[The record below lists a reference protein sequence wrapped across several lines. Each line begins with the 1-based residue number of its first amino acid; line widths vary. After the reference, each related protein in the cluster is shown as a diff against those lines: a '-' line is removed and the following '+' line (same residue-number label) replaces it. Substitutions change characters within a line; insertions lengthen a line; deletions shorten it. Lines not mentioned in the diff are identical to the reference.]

1 MIKNKKA
8 TGKKKVHA
16 KPASAS
22 KKGARA
28 GLKKSASAK
37 RVTGKKKT
45 AQPGSRKNAH
55 TKKNVA
61 KKKTARA
68 GIKKGAR
75 KNVQKVVKK
84 NKSKK
89 PVQKKVK
96 KALPAAKKVKGATK
110 SAVPKKKPEQTKST
124 KVIHSV
130 PVVPKL
136 KKRTPKQIFQ
146 NMVKTKKSELKAL
159 IDKLVKTGEKA
170 RYITF
175 EQLNTTLPEDVTTSQ
190 QLEAIIV
197 LLEEKKIEVTSSE
210 NTRRTVLLAKEM
222 AVRRKRD
229 SQMQAGKEGVE
240 DYATGVKMDDP
251 VRTYLRQMGQ
261 IPLLTR
267 EQEISIAKKIEEAEA
282 RFCQAVYELK
292 TSRCEVLNVANQII
306 NDEISLESSI
316 DEDWE
321 QKALT
326 KRKLKELTR
335 RLRASRKDAN
345 VVDLLME
352 FTLGMDIVQTILNNI
367 KDRYLV
373 YREQESALKSL
384 KERMKKTATR
394 EMRDQARELKQSL
407 KLLKEEMVETP
418 DQVMERLKLIV
429 KRERELSR
437 AKKHLV
443 AANLRLVVSIAKKY
457 TNRGLSFLD
466 LIQEGNIGLMKAVD
480 KFEYKRGYKFSTYAT
495 WWIRQA
501 ITRSIADQA
510 RTIRIPVH
518 MIETINKF
526 YRASRHIVQ
535 ETGREPTPEE
545 VAKVMHMPVEKVKGI
560 LKIAQEPISL
570 QTPIGDDGDTSFGDF
585 IEDKSAVSP
594 ANATAYS
601 LLKEQ
606 MDDVLDTLTERE
618 EKVLRL
624 RFGIGD
630 GYPRTLE
637 EVGQIFN
644 VTRERVRQIE
654 AKALR
659 KLRHPTRSRKLSSFL
674 DLRLQ

>member
-1 MIKNKKA
+1 MKR
-8 TGKKKVHA
+8 KKK
-16 KPASAS
+16 
-22 KKGARA
+22 R
-28 GLKKSASAK
+28 
-37 RVTGKKKT
+37 T
-45 AQPGSRKNAH
+45 
-55 TKKNVA
+55 
-61 KKKTARA
+61 
-68 GIKKGAR
+68 
-75 KNVQKVVKK
+75 KVVKK
-84 NKSKK
+84 KASVKTRKKKSAKK
-89 PVQKKVK
+89 KLKKGTKIKKSVRAKKKSLKKKKVTQK
-96 KALPAAKKVKGATK
+96 RPAKKLQLKKQVP
-110 SAVPKKKPEQTKST
+110 PKKKA
-124 KVIHSV
+124 
-130 PVVPKL
+130 PVVVRKPGRAVSSAKQLAKSVNQYISKL
-136 KKRTPKQIFQ
+136 
-146 NMVKTKKSELKAL
+146 LKMG
-159 IDKLVKTGEKA
+159 DRHKF
-170 RYITF
+170 ITY
-175 EQLNTTLPEDVTTSQ
+175 EQLNDILSE
-190 QLEAIIV
+190 EIIDSGKLSEIII
-197 LLEEKKIEVTSSE
+197 LLEEKKVEVTSSE
-210 NTRRTVLLAKEM
+210 NTRRKVLLEREM
-222 AVRRKRD
+222 AARRKKD
-229 SQMQAGKEGVE
+229 SSASNKEGVDE
-240 DYATGVKMDDP
+240 YSEGVKMDDP

-267 EQEISIAKKIEEAEA
+267 QQEIDLAKRIEDAEDKLRMAAYEAKA
-282 RFCQAVYELK
+282 
-292 TSRCEVLNVANQII
+292 SRNEVLFVANQII
-306 NDEISLESSI
+306 CDEMSLESTI
-316 DEDWE
+316 DDDWE
-321 QKALT
+321 QQALT
-326 KRKLKELTR
+326 KRKLKILTR

-345 VVDLLME
+345 LVDLMMKFSLS
-352 FTLGMDIVQTILNNI
+352 MDIISKITISL
-367 KDRYLV
+367 KAK
-373 YREQESALKSL
+373 YREVKHLEEQLSHTRKKGLKGRSKEQSESIRVM
-384 KERMKKTATR
+384 KETIK
-394 EMRDQARELKQSL
+394 
-407 KLLKEEMVETP
+407 
-418 DQVMERLKLIV
+418 RLKTELVEPPDKIMDRLKTVV
-429 KRERELSR
+429 KRERELSK
-437 AKKHLV
+437 AKKALV

-545 VAKVMHMPVEKVKGI
+545 VAKIMRMPVEKVKGI

-585 IEDKSAVSP
+585 IEDKTAISP

-637 EVGQIFN
+637 EVGTIFN

-659 KLRHPTRSRKLSSFL
+659 KLRHPTRSRKLKSFL
-674 DLRLQ
+674 DLRLS